1 MKLIRL
7 SVALAATAIMFATT
21 ASAQAVGGDRAG
33 IPRQNLI
40 SANPIGLLF
49 EWYNGEYERAISNTT
64 SIALAASTF
73 DFWDGNER
81 YTTVDAIG
89 RYYPQA
95 RALRGFSVG
104 ASLGFVDVS
113 EPDLCAGF
121 CEDDSGTSATLGV
134 RGDYVWIIGRDQ
146 SFAVATGIGAKRVL
160 ADNVGTEFI
169 PIGRL
174 SIGYAW

>member
-1 MKLIRL
+1 MKLLRL
-7 SVALAATAIMFATT
+7 SLAAVA
-21 ASAQAVGGDRAG
+21 ASAVFSVSAAAQSVDGDRAG
-33 IPRQNLI
+33 IPRRNLI

-49 EWYNGEYERAISNTT
+49 EWYNGEYERAISTT
-64 SIALAASTF
+64 ASLAVAASTF
-73 DFWDGNER
+73 DFWEDGER
-81 YTTVDAIG
+81 YTSIDGIA

-104 ASLGFVDVS
+104 ASLGFVDF
-113 EPDLCAGF
+113 DAC
-121 CEDDSGTSATLGV
+121 DDCFDDDATSATIGI

-146 SFAVATGIGAKRVL
+146 SFSVATGIGAKRIL
-160 ADNVGTEFI
+160 SNDLGTDFL

>member
-1 MKLIRL
+1 MKFPRL
-7 SVALAATAIMFATT
+7 FCATVVATLAFTNHL
-21 ASAQAVGGDRAG
+21 SAQSVDSDRAG
-33 IPRQNLI
+33 ISRHNLI

-49 EWYNGEYERAISNTT
+49 EWYNGEYERAMSSTT
-64 SIALAASTF
+64 SLAIAASTF
-73 DFWDGNER
+73 DFWDDQR
-81 YTTVDAIG
+81 YTAIDG
-89 RYYPQA
+89 IARYYPQA

-104 ASLGFVDVS
+104 ASLGIIDVGDD
-113 EPDLCAGF
+113 DLCVDF
-121 CEDDSGTSATLGV
+121 CDDNSGTSATIGI

-146 SFAVATGIGAKRVL
+146 SFSVATGFGAKRAL